1 MSISDTTGCG
11 SSWWRKRSI
20 LALIALGTGLVGLRA
35 YIDISAGL
43 HAEKG
48 LHAARMTLQAVEEYV
63 TKHNGAWPRSWA
75 DLEQTSN
82 KVNEVYQMTDG
93 REHVADFV
101 WIDFNADPDLI
112 AKQTEDEFD
121 AIGLVGL
128 QHPSYHFAVPPFL
141 EALRKARQRTRST
154 EKPAVGGKP

>member
-1 MSISDTTGCG
+1 
-11 SSWWRKRSI
+11 
-20 LALIALGTGLVGLRA
+20 
-35 YIDISAGL
+35 
-43 HAEKG
+43 
-48 LHAARMTLQAVEEYV
+48 MTLQAVEEYV

-82 KVNEVYQMTDG
+82 KVNEVYQVTDG

>member
-1 MSISDTTGCG
+1 MSISDSTGGG
-11 SSWWRKRSI
+11 SSRRKQLI
-20 LALIALGTGLVGLRA
+20 LALIAVVIGVEGLKA
-35 YIDISAGL
+35 YIDISAGR

-48 LHAARMTLQAVEEYV
+48 LPAARMTLQAVEEYV

-82 KVNEVYQMTDG
+82 KVNEVYRMTDG

-101 WIDFNADPDLI
+101 RIDFNADPARI

-121 AIGLVGL
+121 AIRLVGL

-141 EALRKARQRTRST
+141 EALRNARQRARST
-154 EKPAVGGKP
+154 EKPTMGGKP

>member
-1 MSISDTTGCG
+1 MSISDGTAGG
-11 SSWWRKRSI
+11 SWSWRKRLI
-20 LALIALGTGLVGLRA
+20 LALIAVGIGLEGLRA
-35 YIDISAGL
+35 YVFISSGR

-63 TKHNGAWPRSWA
+63 TKHDGAWPRSWA
-75 DLEQTSN
+75 DLERTSN
-82 KVNEVYQMTDG
+82 KVNEVYQLTDG

-101 WIDFNADPDLI
+101 WIDFNADPALI
-112 AKQTEDEFD
+112 AKQTEDDFD

-141 EALRKARQRTRST
+141 EALRKARQRARST
-154 EKPAVGGKP
+154 EKPAVGGKR

>member
-1 MSISDTTGCG
+1 MSISDSTGGG

-20 LALIALGTGLVGLRA
+20 FALIALGMGLVGLRA
-35 YIDISAGL
+35 YVDISAGR

-48 LHAARMTLQAVEEYV
+48 LPAAQMTLQAVEEYV

-82 KVNEVYQMTDG
+82 KVNEVYRMTDG
-93 REHVADFV
+93 CEHVADFV
-101 WIDFNADPDLI
+101 WIDFNADPARI
-112 AKQTEDEFD
+112 AKQTEDNFD
-121 AIGLVGL
+121 TIGLVGL

-141 EALRKARQRTRST
+141 EALRKARQRARST
-154 EKPAVGGKP
+154 EKPARGGKP

>member
-1 MSISDTTGCG
+1 
-11 SSWWRKRSI
+11 
-20 LALIALGTGLVGLRA
+20 LEGLKA
-35 YIDISAGL
+35 YVDISAGR
-43 HAEKG
+43 HAEKA
-48 LHAARMTLQAVEEYV
+48 LPAAQMTLQAVEEYV

-82 KVNEVYQMTDG
+82 KVNEVYRMTDG

-101 WIDFNADPDLI
+101 WIDFNADPALI
-112 AKQTEDEFD
+112 AKQTEDEFH

-128 QHPSYHFAVPPFL
+128 QHSSYHFAVPPFL

-154 EKPAVGGKP
+154 EKPAVGRKP